1 MTFSTENAS
10 AKRKYAK
17 PLVERVEFVAE
28 EAVFSYCKTE
38 SGTGNRFSA
47 GVCSG
52 SIWGAGVRCS
62 NLGS

>member
-1 MTFSTENAS
+1 MTLSNEKAP
-10 AKRKYAK
+10 AKRKYVK

-28 EAVFSYCKTE
+28 EAVFSYCKIQ
-38 SGTGNRFSA
+38 SGAGTRFSA

-52 SIWGAGVRCS
+52 SVWGLGVRCS